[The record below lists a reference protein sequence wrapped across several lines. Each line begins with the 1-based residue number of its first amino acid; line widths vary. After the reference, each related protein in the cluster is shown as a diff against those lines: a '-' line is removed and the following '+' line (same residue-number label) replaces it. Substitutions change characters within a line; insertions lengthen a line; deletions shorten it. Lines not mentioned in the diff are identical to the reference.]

1 MNDSSESESDDV
13 PYQPGCLQ
21 GWDLKVG
28 PAAPTSEDSTSSTT
42 SGSEG
47 GMEDRSDDVRYRPG
61 YVPPTPNELLSDSDP
76 ETSEED
82 SEESSLDQEP
92 DATSESSSSS
102 SAPPTPPR
110 ARRSA
115 GRTRP
120 NAKRFREE

>member
-1 MNDSSESESDDV
+1 MNDSSDDV
-13 PYQPGCLQ
+13 PYRPGCLP
-21 GWDLKVG
+21 GWDLQVG

-82 SEESSLDQEP
+82 SEESSLDGRHVKIYSGE
-92 DATSESSSSS
+92 
-102 SAPPTPPR
+102 
-110 ARRSA
+110 SA
-115 GRTRP
+115 GSMGEKIFVAVFGGHVP
-120 NAKRFREE
+120 